1 MTFREMTKIKINEV
15 AEKQIIDYLI
25 SESFIPK
32 ADVVLMIK
40 NYLDK
45 NFARQYTD
53 DVEDGYPK
61 KIHTVNMLS
70 NDGQPLKTL
79 EMSEF
84 LLLLDDKFHNIIK
97 DDNDRKAFLK
107 QVIKDWFFKKIT
119 KDGILSLNHL

>member
-84 LLLLDDKFHNIIK
+84 LLLLDDKFHN
-97 DDNDRKAFLK
+97 DRKAFLK

-119 KDGILSLNHL
+119 KNGILSLNHL